1 MKDTQTTA
9 LLLTGF
15 LGLLCFVGPALDV
28 EDHGYEHEVA
38 REELDKQRRQER
50 FENAA
55 REVCGPNAAWRL
67 THKQGEVICLV
78 RHSNKSR
85 VEKL

>member
-1 MKDTQTTA
+1 MKDTQTIV
-9 LLLTGF
+9 LLLIGF
-15 LGLLCFVGPALDV
+15 LGLLGFVGPALDA

-78 RHSNKSR
+78 RHGKR
-85 VEKL
+85 ATL

>member
-1 MKDTQTTA
+1 MKDTLTTA
-9 LLLTGF
+9 LLLTGL
-15 LGLLCFVGPALDV
+15 LGLLGFVGPALDV

-55 REVCGPNAAWRL
+55 SSMCGNGYAVDVEGAVVCR
-67 THKQGEVICLV
+67 V
-78 RHSNKSR
+78 RKALKAGRAS
-85 VEKL
+85 L

>member
-1 MKDTQTTA
+1 MKDTLTTA
-9 LLLTGF
+9 LLLTGL
-15 LGLLCFVGPALDV
+15 LGLLGFVGPALDV

-50 FENAA
+50 FEKAA

-67 THKQGEVICLV
+67 THRHDEVVCLV
-78 RHSNKSR
+78 RHSNKTR
-85 VEKL
+85 VVKP